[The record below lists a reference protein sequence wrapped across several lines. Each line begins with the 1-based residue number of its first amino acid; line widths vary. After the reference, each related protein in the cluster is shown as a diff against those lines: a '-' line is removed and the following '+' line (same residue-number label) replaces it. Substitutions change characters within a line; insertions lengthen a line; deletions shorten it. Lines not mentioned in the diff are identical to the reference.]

1 VAANLKLDPDEPM
14 FVNPL
19 TMSNEYTELKYQ
31 QNVGMANSEP
41 VLEEVLE
48 EFGRQFGRK
57 YQRVQF
63 YRCEDAEEVVV
74 TMGSMSGTA
83 VYTVDQMRAE
93 GHKVGAVKIVSFRPF
108 PYHLLRE
115 RLAHV
120 PRIAVLERATSI
132 GSAGGP
138 VLCEVRSTLANLPIA
153 VSGFVAGLGGRDV
166 TPTTFK
172 KVFDLLR
179 TAEPENQ
186 PTWVDVRPDAMV
198 IREFVNREVLV

>member
-1 VAANLKLDPDEPM
+1 
-14 FVNPL
+14 
-19 TMSNEYTELKYQ
+19 
-31 QNVGMANSEP
+31 
-41 VLEEVLE
+41 
-48 EFGRQFGRK
+48 
-57 YQRVQF
+57 
-63 YRCEDAEEVVV
+63 
-74 TMGSMSGTA
+74 
-83 VYTVDQMRAE
+83 MRAE

-108 PYHLLRE
+108 PYRQLRE

-138 VLCEVRSTLANLPIA
+138 VLCEVRSALANLPIVA
-153 VSGFVAGLGGRDV
+153 SGFVAGLGGRDV
-166 TPTTFK
+166 TPTTIK